1 MACGV
6 DTLWSQV
13 MGAPA
18 GFALLDSCFSL
29 ALCPDTS
36 ASRYPPV
43 LAGTCAQPDAL
54 DPVCLAP
61 ECLGSPEPL
70 GFLVVSRRWDW
81 GASAVHLLGCQ
92 SFLLV
97 L

>member
-1 MACGV
+1 M
-6 DTLWSQV
+6 
-13 MGAPA
+13 
-18 GFALLDSCFSL
+18 
-29 ALCPDTS
+29 
-36 ASRYPPV
+36 